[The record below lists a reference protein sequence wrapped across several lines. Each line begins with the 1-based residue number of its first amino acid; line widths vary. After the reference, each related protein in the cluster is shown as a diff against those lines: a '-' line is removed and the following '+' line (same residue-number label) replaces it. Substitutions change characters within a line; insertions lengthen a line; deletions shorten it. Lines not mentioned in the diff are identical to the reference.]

1 MNAPQRKTAPAIVK
15 KLKLIRVGNSTGV
28 ILPKE
33 VLERLNVALGDE
45 LTITQAPDG
54 VTLSSRDDAFDAQMA
69 SARKIMKK
77 YRNALRELAK

>member
-1 MNAPQRKTAPAIVK
+1 MNAPDRMKSPARIR
-15 KLKLIRVGNSTGV
+15 KLKLTRVGNSIGV

-33 VLERLNVALGDE
+33 VLDRLNVEVGDE
-45 LTITQAPDG
+45 LTLTQVPDG
-54 VTLSSRDDAFDAQMA
+54 VTLSSRDADFDAQME

>member
-1 MNAPQRKTAPAIVK
+1 
-15 KLKLIRVGNSTGV
+15 
-28 ILPKE
+28 
-33 VLERLNVALGDE
+33 